1 MGPREFGPSLDDLR
15 PSTEPLDV
23 TETTYILQNTHF
35 HQSEVS
41 YLFLL
46 SFLTGKVDHLSLG
59 GTRVHMVLLSWESET
74 GE

>member
-1 MGPREFGPSLDDLR
+1 MGPREFRPSLDDLW
-15 PSTEPLDV
+15 PSTESLDV
-23 TETTYILQNTHF
+23 TEATYILQNTHF
-35 HQSEVS
+35 GQSEVS

-46 SFLTGKVDHLSLG
+46 SFLIGKVDHLGLG

>member
-1 MGPREFGPSLDDLR
+1 MGPREFRPSLDDLR

-46 SFLTGKVDHLSLG
+46 SFLTGKVDHLSLS